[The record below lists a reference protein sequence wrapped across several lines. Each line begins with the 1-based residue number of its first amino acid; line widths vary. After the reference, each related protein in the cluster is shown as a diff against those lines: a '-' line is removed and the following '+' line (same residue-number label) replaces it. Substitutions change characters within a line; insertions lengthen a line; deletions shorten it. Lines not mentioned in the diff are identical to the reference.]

1 MKKYNLV
8 LTVSFLSL
16 LFIAGSCDK
25 NEPQEPTKSEYMR
38 TGTWKFQS
46 VTYGGID
53 VSSAPQL
60 GCVVDNTIRFTSADY
75 TVDEGTIICVP
86 STAGT
91 NTWALQ
97 NNDTQL
103 VLATSLVPGG
113 SGTFTL
119 VSVNANNLV
128 ISQMATIP
136 PSPTAQEVVIT
147 FKH

>member
-1 MKKYNLV
+1 MKKYSLV

-25 NEPQEPTKSEYMR
+25 NEPQAPTKSEYIR

-46 VTYGGID
+46 ATYGGLD
-53 VSSAPQL
+53 VSNAPQL
-60 GCVVDNTIRFTSADY
+60 ACFVDNTIRFTSANY

-91 NTWALQ
+91 NTWSLQ

-103 VLATSLVPGG
+103 VLANSLVPGG

-136 PSPTAQEVVIT
+136 PATSAQEVVVT